1 MYLICFSI
9 FSKLYKSVDFLNF
22 HRQDGNIKIYEL
34 RLRASTAKKGGW
46 ISVFTFIKSSFTAQ
60 SINKVNW
67 IKSYYLQEWN
77 LTFSDC
83 KKIKTKWNSSK
94 NTLPI
99 RNASGF
105 INMKE
110 KEHKLKL
117 CCAHA
122 MYYLDIRFIDSKC
135 FSGGKWK
142 SMLMLVFSEFIN
154 DLTIFL
160 QVCTSKNVIKQ
171 LMIIRKSLNCL
182 IWPWPTI

>member
-67 IKSYYLQEWN
+67 IKSNYLQEWK
-77 LTFSDC
+77 LTFSDS
-83 KKIKTKWNSSK
+83 KKTKTKWNSSK

-105 INMKE
+105 IHMKE

-122 MYYLDIRFIDSKC
+122 MYYLDIRFIDSKS

-142 SMLMLVFSEFIN
+142 SMLMLVFSGFIN

-171 LMIIRKSLNCL
+171 LMIIRKS
-182 IWPWPTI
+182 

>member
-1 MYLICFSI
+1 MATSRYTSCACARRLPKKEDGYRFLHL
-9 FSKLYKSVDFLNF
+9 SKVL
-22 HRQDGNIKIYEL
+22 
-34 RLRASTAKKGGW
+34 
-46 ISVFTFIKSSFTAQ
+46 FTAQ

-94 NTLPI
+94 NTVPI

-105 INMKE
+105 IHMKE

-142 SMLMLVFSEFIN
+142 SMLMLVFSGFIN

-160 QVCTSKNVIKQ
+160 QVCTFKNVIKQ
-171 LMIIRKSLNCL
+171 LMIITKSLNYL
-182 IWPWPTI
+182 IWPWPTMYYWTTEAIVI